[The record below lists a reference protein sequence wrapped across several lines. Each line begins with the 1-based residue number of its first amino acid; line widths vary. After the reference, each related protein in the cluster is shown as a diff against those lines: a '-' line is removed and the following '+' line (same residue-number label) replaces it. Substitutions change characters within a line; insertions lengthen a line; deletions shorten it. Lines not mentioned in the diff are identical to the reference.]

1 MNNFEKL
8 ANKSYQSSENEYLN
22 ISFKYI
28 DWNCEHF
35 FLQGLKNENYKQIFD
50 ALEKLKN
57 TSVKSFREQTAYGG
71 LNPKSIFNTKSGLYD
86 RFNSNTYSLVQTS
99 LQTEE
104 NPKQQAE
111 AILKQAFEIR
121 IAGRNQGRIHGF
133 LWNNTF
139 HIVWFDPAHNLYYG
153 RKQPQAMGEY
163 ATVKRC
169 FSPEQFEQLQR
180 ENAELYDLLD
190 TKTAPES

>member
-28 DWNCEHF
+28 DWDCEHF

-71 LNPKSIFNTKSGLYD
+71 LTPKSIFNTSSGLYN
-86 RFNSNTYSLVQTS
+86 RFNSNTYSLVKTS
-99 LQTEE
+99 LQAEE
-104 NPKQQAE
+104 NSEEQAE
-111 AILKQAFEIR
+111 ALLKQAFEIR
-121 IAGRNQGRIHGF
+121 IAGKNQGRIHGF

-153 RKQPQAMGEY
+153 KRPPQTMKEY

-169 FSPEQFEQLQR
+169 FSPEQFEELQTQIK
-180 ENAELYDLLD
+180 DLTDCLD
-190 TKTAPES
+190 TFTTPES